1 MERENWQKVKAIFD
15 SAVQVAPDNRSAFLN
30 DACADDG
37 ELRREVETL
46 LASSDEAESFM
57 ETPFAGEIAGLIL
70 DTPANQLKNGQVFSH
85 YKIVRQ
91 IGVGGMGEV
100 YLAQDQKLDRKVAI
114 KILNEK
120 FSRHESNLERFIREA
135 KAASALNHPNIL
147 VIHEIG
153 ENEAANYIV
162 SEFIEGV
169 TLREIVRES
178 PMKSSEV
185 LDIAIQIANALTAAH
200 TAHIIHRDIKPENIM
215 IRPDGFVKILDF
227 GLAKLVEQKPIGFE
241 ASTVKQNQTAKG
253 VILGTVNYM
262 SPEQAKG
269 ERVDERTDIFSFGA
283 VIYEMITGRT
293 PFAGDSMSETF
304 ANLINAEPQPLSRYT
319 ANVPDEL
326 TRIVAKMLRK
336 NKDERYQTMKG
347 LLADL
352 KDLREN
358 LAFDQRLEK
367 SHSSDTE
374 NATKILQAT
383 TGGTNLQ
390 TAETNSSFAG
400 QIKRH
405 KPFVAFTALIVL
417 LAAIGFGVWYFTN
430 FSANTTQIKSIAV
443 MPLQNLSENENEKTL
458 SLGLTDALISK
469 LGGLN
474 RFAVRPLS
482 ATQKYKAGE
491 TDTLSFGEALK
502 VDAILEGSLQT
513 ANNRLRVNVRLLRV
527 ADGSQ
532 IWAGSFDENE
542 LDVFKLQDS
551 LSAQVAKS
559 LTDRLTP
566 QQQQQLASRPT
577 EDFEAYQLYL
587 RGRYA
592 WNKRTPEDLR
602 QSIKFYQAAIDRDPT
617 FAHAY
622 AGLADSYSLLGDTV
636 ALSAHDAYPKA
647 KASAVRALEIN
658 ENLAETHT
666 SLAWVLQTYEWNW
679 AGAEREYRRAIELNP
694 NYATAHQWYAEFL
707 MAMGRHE
714 EALAEIRRAKEID
727 PLSLI
732 ISAVEGWVL
741 FHARDYDRS
750 IEQYRKTIELD
761 PKFNRLW
768 DFLAKI
774 YEQKEDYENAIAA
787 HEQAIALT
795 GGSGAAEQTALRE
808 AYTNAGT
815 KGYWRKRLELLQTQ
829 ARIKPVRFYEMA
841 EIYARLGDK
850 EKAFALL
857 EKSLQDREYPIINLK
872 VSPSLENLRNEPRY
886 QEILR
891 KMNLQ

>member
-1 MERENWQKVKAIFD
+1 MKREDWQKVKAIFD
-15 SAVQVAPDNRSAFLN
+15 SAVEVAPDSRSAFLN
-30 DACADDG
+30 DACANDG

-46 LASSDEAESFM
+46 LASSDETESFM

-70 DTPANQLKNGQVFSH
+70 DTPPNQLKNGQVFNH
-85 YKIVRQ
+85 YKIIRQ

-100 YLAQDQKLDRKVAI
+100 YLAQDQKLDRQVAI
-114 KILNEK
+114 KIINEE
-120 FSRHESNLERFIREA
+120 FSRQESNLERFIREA

-169 TLREIVRES
+169 TLREIVRKS
-178 PMKSSEV
+178 PMKLSEV
-185 LDIAIQIANALTAAH
+185 LDIAIQIAAALNAAH
-200 TAHIIHRDIKPENIM
+200 TAHIVHRDIKPENIM

-269 ERVDERTDIFSFGA
+269 EPVDERTDIFSFGA
-283 VIYEMITGRT
+283 VIYEMIAGRT
-293 PFAGDSMSETF
+293 AFAGNSMSETF
-304 ANLINAEPQPLSRYT
+304 ANLINAEPQPLSRFA
-319 ANVPDEL
+319 ANVPDEMQ
-326 TRIVAKMLRK
+326 RIVAKTLRK

-347 LLADL
+347 LVADL

-358 LAFDQRLEK
+358 LAFDERLEK

-374 NATKILQAT
+374 NATKVLQAT
-383 TGGTNLQ
+383 TGAANLQ
-390 TAETNSSFAG
+390 TAETNLSFAR
-400 QIKRH
+400 QIERH
-405 KPFVAFTALIVL
+405 KPLAAVALIVL
-417 LAAIGFGVWYFTN
+417 FAAISFGIWHYQNPPVKTS
-430 FSANTTQIKSIAV
+430 FSEIKSLAV
-443 MPLQNLSENENEKTL
+443 LPLQNLSENENEKML

-482 ATQKYKAGE
+482 ASQKYKAGE
-491 TDTLSFGEALK
+491 TDALGFGGQLK

-513 ANNRLRVNVRLLRV
+513 ANNRLRVNARILRV

-542 LDVFKLQDS
+542 TALFKLQDL
-551 LSAQVAKS
+551 LSAQIANS
-559 LTDRLTP
+559 LVDKLSPQDR
-566 QQQQQLASRPT
+566 QQLDARLT

-587 RGRYA
+587 RGRFA
-592 WNKRTPEDLR
+592 WNKRKPEHLQ
-602 QSIKFYQAAIDRDPT
+602 QSIKFYQAAIDREPT

-622 AGLADSYSLLGDTV
+622 AGLADSYSLLGDSA

-647 KASAVRALEIN
+647 KAAAIRALEIN
-658 ENLAETHT
+658 ENLAEAHT
-666 SLAWVLQTYEWNW
+666 SLAWVLQTYEWDW
-679 AGAEREYRRAIELNP
+679 ASAEREYRRAIELNP

-714 EALAEIRRAKEID
+714 EAIAEIRRAKEID
-727 PLSLI
+727 PLSI
-732 ISAVEGWVL
+732 VISGVEGWLL

-750 IEQYRKTIELD
+750 LEQYRKTIELD

-768 DFLAKI
+768 EFPAKI
-774 YEQKEDYENAIAA
+774 YEQKEDYKNAIAA
-787 HEQAIALT
+787 HRKAIEIE
-795 GGSGAAEQTALRE
+795 GGSVVEQDALSE
-808 AYTNAGT
+808 AYLKFGV
-815 KGYWRKRLELLQTQ
+815 KGYWEKRLEFLQKQ
-829 ARIKPVRFYEMA
+829 AQTRAIRFYDIA
-841 EIYARLGDK
+841 EVYARLGDK
-850 EKAFALL
+850 EKAFTLL
-857 EKSLQDREYPIINLK
+857 EKSLQEREYSIINLK
-872 VSPSLENLRNEPRY
+872 VSPSLDNLRDEPRY

-891 KMNLQ
+891 KMNL